1 MRCDMMKIRTNKYNI
16 LESQMILLSE
26 EDSELWLS
34 IIVDNTNLGELHL
47 CFESSEQIDNHNLK
61 IEPEENGLKIIFKN
75 FNNPFGSGTAKPILI
90 GQIAEAK
97 LYFMCWSYLL
107 GQHKNTRKIEY
118 TIFKERV

>member
-1 MRCDMMKIRTNKYNI
+1 MKIRTNKYNI

-75 FNNPFGSGTAKPILI
+75 FNNSNFALANTLN
-90 GQIAEAK
+90 
-97 LYFMCWSYLL
+97 C
-107 GQHKNTRKIEY
+107 KNICD
-118 TIFKERV
+118 FKCIK